1 LVIVILIMAI
11 LLPRANAAGAVIS
24 LSPSSTSVKVNDTF
38 AVNVMISGVTDLFGY
53 EFKISYVNTFM
64 TLQSITKGSFFPN
77 INMNVYKSQI
87 NGTGGYVWYA
97 IALIA
102 PEAGKNGDGTLATL
116 TFKAVSTVTNSPLTF
131 TLLYLSNST
140 AQPIIYA
147 QTGGLVTI
155 VPQSSGP
162 IVGPTAPPYPKEVF
176 YLFDIKIDSI
186 KSKYELDL
194 FKLKLVRNVSITVEV
209 LNKGTNSTT
218 NNFGLS
224 GDTVVNYFVTSNNVT
239 IYNSTMTVYTT
250 PNIWKQFSL
259 DFPFDSG
266 NYTFFAEVLSMEDIN
281 ATENQ
286 CTSDFIVGNIYIEYF
301 NENTELCVAMIAI
314 GLVIL
319 ALIIILVYKLI
330 KR

>member
-1 LVIVILIMAI
+1 MAI

-102 PEAGKNGDGTLATL
+102 PEAGKNGDGTLVTL

-162 IVGPTAPPYPKEVF
+162 IVGPTASPYPKEVF